1 MFSWLSLEASIL
13 GRLRTAAPVGTAAR
27 GVVGIQLAPAFV
39 GCGAYF
45 AVGGKIDG
53 FALALIGYGCL
64 QLFFLLRL
72 TRWFWEGGFTMSF
85 WGFSFGFAAMAGCGL
100 HLAASGILSGLG
112 LTLAAAG
119 SAGVALLLAGTLH
132 RIATGRFLVR
142 G

>member
-13 GRLRTAAPVGTAAR
+13 GRLRTAALVGTAAR

-45 AVGGKIDG
+45 AVGGKVDG

-64 QLFFLLRL
+64 QLLFLLRL

-85 WGFSFGFAAMAGCGL
+85 GDFHSVSRQWQDAVCIWRLPAYCRA
-100 HLAASGILSGLG
+100 
-112 LTLAAAG
+112 
-119 SAGVALLLAGTLH
+119 
-132 RIATGRFLVR
+132 
-142 G
+142 

>member
-45 AVGGKIDG
+45 AVGGKVDG

-64 QLFFLLRL
+64 QLLFLLRL

-100 HLAASGILSGLG
+100 HLAASGVLSGLG